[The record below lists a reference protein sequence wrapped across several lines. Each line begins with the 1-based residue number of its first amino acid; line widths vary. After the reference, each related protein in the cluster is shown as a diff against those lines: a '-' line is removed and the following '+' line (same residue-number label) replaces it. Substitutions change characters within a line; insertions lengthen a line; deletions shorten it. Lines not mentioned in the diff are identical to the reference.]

1 VLRASILL
9 IGDELLGGFVED
21 ANSVWLSKRLMELGV
36 PLDRIHV
43 LPDEADAIDEALQLE
58 LGRSR
63 PRIIF
68 TSGGIGSTPDDI
80 TYESVAA
87 SLGQKL
93 VTHPTLADQIR
104 KAVDWNAAHD
114 IEITEDYE
122 WHMLRMARI
131 PEGSDLLMR
140 DGGWVPGIRVDVDGG
155 TPDGGAT
162 IVILPGVPSEFRRII
177 EGTVVDELLV
187 GVNPPLAVAEVEHGF
202 PESVLNLC
210 FIDIM
215 ERYPTVKL
223 GSYPGSPMIVRLV
236 GPSHEVEGARAD
248 VEAHVAE
255 MMERPATRRLAESWT
270 ERFKAFQSDASA

>member
-1 VLRASILL
+1 MLRASILL
-9 IGDELLGGFVED
+9 IGDELLGGFVQD
-21 ANSVWLSKRLMELGV
+21 ANSTWLSVRLNELGV

-43 LPDEADAIDEALQLE
+43 VPDEADAIDEALQLE
-58 LGRSR
+58 LARER
-63 PRIIF
+63 PRVIF

-87 SLGQKL
+87 SLGQEL
-93 VTHPTLADQIR
+93 VEEPQLAEQIR

-114 IEITEDYE
+114 IDVTGEYQ

-131 PEGSDLLMR
+131 PAGSELLVR

-155 TPDGGAT
+155 SPGGGVT

-177 EGTVVDELLV
+177 EATVVDDLLA

-210 FIDIM
+210 FVDVI
-215 ERYPTVKL
+215 ERYPDVKL

-236 GPSHEVEGARAD
+236 GPAESVAGARAD
-248 VEAHVAE
+248 VEAYVAD
-255 MMERPATRRLAESWT
+255 MMSRPATKRLAESWT
-270 ERFKAFQSDASA
+270 ERFRAFSSDAS